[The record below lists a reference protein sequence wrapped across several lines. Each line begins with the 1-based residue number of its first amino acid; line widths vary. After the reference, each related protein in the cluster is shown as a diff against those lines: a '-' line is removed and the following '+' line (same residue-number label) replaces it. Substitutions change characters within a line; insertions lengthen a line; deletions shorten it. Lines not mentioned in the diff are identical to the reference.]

1 MLGIPRRGR
10 RARMGGGGGLV
21 DAGRYMEKGRVEVK
35 ITRWEREKEGYVHT
49 CKEKKFVDPVVLD
62 KSPAG

>member
-1 MLGIPRRGR
+1 M
-10 RARMGGGGGLV
+10 V